1 MTEREKMLGGRLYDP
16 SDGELAAMRERAH
29 RLCRDFN
36 GTYESEAEKRRLILE
51 KLVPGL
57 GTGTDLN
64 SPLFFDYGVFTVFG
78 DYCYANVN
86 LTVLD
91 CCPVTIGNHVF
102 FGPNCSLM
110 TPVHPLLPAERNMRL
125 REDGSVYNLEYARP
139 ITIGNNCWL
148 AANVTVCGGVA
159 IGEGAVIGAGSV
171 VTRDIPAGVFA
182 AGNPCRA
189 LREITEGDS
198 VYLKRELF

>member
-1 MTEREKMLGGRLYDP
+1 MTEREKMLSGKLYDP
-16 SDGELAAMRERAH
+16 SDGVLAAMRRRAH
-29 RLCRDFN
+29 RLSRDFN
-36 GTYESEAEKRRLILE
+36 DTYEDETERRKLILGE
-51 KLVPGL
+51 LVPGL

-78 DYCYANVN
+78 EYCYANVN

-139 ITIGNNCWL
+139 ITIGDSCWL
-148 AANVTVCGGVA
+148 AANVTVCGGA
-159 IGEGAVIGAGSV
+159 GIGEGTVIGAGSV
-171 VTRDIPAGVFA
+171 VTGDIPAGVFA
-182 AGNPCRA
+182 AGNPCRVI
-189 LREITEGDS
+189 RKITEEDS
-198 VYLKRELF
+198 VYLKRELL